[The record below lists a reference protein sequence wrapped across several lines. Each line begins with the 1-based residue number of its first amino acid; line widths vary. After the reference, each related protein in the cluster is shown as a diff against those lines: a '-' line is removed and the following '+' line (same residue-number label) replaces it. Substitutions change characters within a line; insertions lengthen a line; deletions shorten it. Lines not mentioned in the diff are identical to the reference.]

1 MAHGGAP
8 AQPSRTLVTH
18 VFYPAAGQ
26 PGPVARPGAPADRAA
41 GPFPLVVH
49 AHGSGGS
56 PTNATAL
63 LESWA
68 AAGYVV
74 AAPGFPLTSSSTRGG
89 PDLSDYANQPGDVSF
104 VIDQMLR
111 APPSAV
117 AGMVDPNRI
126 GVTGISLGGATALGT
141 TFNSCCRDQ
150 RVKAAVIM
158 AGLAPPF
165 SGGAYFGRVAS
176 PPALFVQGTADRVVA
191 PATATSLYNQ
201 AKPPKA
207 LLTIAGGT
215 HGSPYNGN
223 QLTPQV
229 DVVSRVSIGFLDR
242 YLEGLPDGIARMRQ
256 AVSSSNGHATLQESG
271 LAG

>member
-1 MAHGGAP
+1 MK
-8 AQPSRTLVTH
+8 RVLVTGM
-18 VFYPAAGQ
+18 AGT
-26 PGPVARPGAPADRAA
+26 GKSS
-41 GPFPLVVH
+41 L
-49 AHGSGGS
+49 
-56 PTNATAL
+56 L
-63 LESWA
+63 LELA
-68 AAGYVV
+68 ARGYRTVDTDYGGYFQTIDGEILWREDRV
-74 AAPGFPLTSSSTRGG
+74 SMLLSSAPDEL
-89 PDLSDYANQPGDVSF
+89 PG
-104 VIDQMLR
+104 
-111 APPSAV
+111 
-117 AGMVDPNRI
+117 
-126 GVTGISLGGATALGT
+126 
-141 TFNSCCRDQ
+141 
-150 RVKAAVIM
+150 
-158 AGLAPPF
+158 
-165 SGGAYFGRVAS
+165 
-176 PPALFVQGTADRVVA
+176 ALFVQGTADRVVA